1 MSKVTLL
8 RLFVASLVFHIAGLI
23 VSVVYMQRAT
33 KSANFNANLYEFY
46 RPRVTGERVQT
57 NSPFIEV
64 LKTAYKTTCKDSSSI
79 KDLLI
84 LSTSNDASLGL
95 ENFIQTWMPASY
107 PLVGFKEVNGYW
119 MLIVVFSMSIIFQIY
134 FIVRLEKNIDF
145 FQRPCLARWLEYAAT
160 SPFQVVLVASC
171 VMIRDV
177 HTIMLLFAAQLVCVL
192 LGFPIEFA
200 LQNQRLA
207 TRMLK
212 TLKDVKDKAR
222 DGPLIVWKQR
232 DLREKAKYFIEQLED
247 VCNENEYEEQTDA
260 EQAHLHDTEEA
271 SLNAFD
277 NVAIVESKALIV
289 PKTPASVPKAPVPVD
304 FFSRVRAI
312 SRNIWIVCMFASLML
327 HVFVW
332 FILISQL
339 SSVLSESDCYDGDTS
354 WQEPLQAVVYGQAVL
369 FSLFALVP
377 LEQKRQQ
384 MSSNSNSTSAIF
396 LRGSLAYAILS
407 VAAKTLLA
415 ITYIVF
421 VLLFPFKSVS
431 PNDL

>member
-23 VSVVYMQRAT
+23 VSVVYMQT
-33 KSANFNANLYEFY
+33 PKKDANLNANLYEFY
-46 RPRVTGERVQT
+46 RPRVTGEKVQT

-84 LSTSNDASLGL
+84 LSTSNDASLDL

-107 PLVGFKEVNGYW
+107 PLVGFKKVNGYW

-145 FQRPCLARWLEYAAT
+145 FERPCLARWLEYAAT

-177 HTIMLLFAAQLVCVL
+177 YTIMLLFAAQLVCVL

-200 LQNQRLA
+200 LQNQCLAARILKKSNDVNTTAQGEPGTRL
-207 TRMLK
+207 TGTELS
-212 TLKDVKDKAR
+212 L
-222 DGPLIVWKQR
+222 QN
-232 DLREKAKYFIEQLED
+232 KAKFFMVHLML
-247 VCNENEYEEQTDA
+247 VGNNENTDNEQSVSKQVVETH
-260 EQAHLHDTEEA
+260 HLLPTIQEPLYDD
-271 SLNAFD
+271 SC
-277 NVAIVESKALIV
+277 SKV
-289 PKTPASVPKAPVPVD
+289 CQD
-304 FFSRVRAI
+304 FFSREKAI
-312 SRNIWIVCMFASLML
+312 SRNVWIVCMFASLML

-339 SSVLSESDCYDGDTS
+339 SSVLSESKCYDGDTS

-384 MSSNSNSTSAIF
+384 MSSDSNSTSAIF

-421 VLLFPFKSVS
+421 VLLFPFKSAS
-431 PNDL
+431 PHDL